1 MENKEQK
8 SKSELLVELQLIAED
23 IEKYKFEVE
32 KLLQIIDSLE
42 IKYYEIVDK
51 IKQN

>member
-1 MENKEQK
+1 MENNKEK
-8 SKSELLVELQLIAED
+8 SKSELLVELQMIAED

-51 IKQN
+51 IKKN